1 MTSPHSDTSPFSL
14 WAILRYKQ
22 EGETRTKTWEVTGR
36 PPSHGQVQVPCP
48 QQYRGWTHSLVHARV
63 CVCACTTKRCW
74 PEGHLQGGC
83 PEATSATHSSPRGR
97 TPIEIHTCSAS
108 PCGPWP
114 PASGEATWPSVSTR
128 LLTPGFSATC
138 ALGQGQL
145 PPASIPQCSRGWS
158 RATSR
163 GHSAPT
169 RATQRRGPEH
179 SKDASLSPPSSCLV
193 QTWAT
198 TTFRPSVASSQ
209 RWPEGWRAPGGRRG
223 NPEGEVGCCPRGW
236 GGGGLEGWNAGPV
249 PRVPKCQGCSL
260 APSQLQGLPRASAT
274 QASCTKS
281 AICREKAAV
290 QGLSTRKAPRRVRV
304 AKRARTL

>member
-1 MTSPHSDTSPFSL
+1 M
-14 WAILRYKQ
+14 
-22 EGETRTKTWEVTGR
+22 
-36 PPSHGQVQVPCP
+36 
-48 QQYRGWTHSLVHARV
+48 
-63 CVCACTTKRCW
+63 
-74 PEGHLQGGC
+74 
-83 PEATSATHSSPRGR
+83 
-97 TPIEIHTCSAS
+97 
-108 PCGPWP
+108 
-114 PASGEATWPSVSTR
+114 STQ

-138 ALGQGQL
+138 ALGQGQP
-145 PPASIPQCSRGWS
+145 PPASIPQCGQGWS

-169 RATQRRGPEH
+169 RATQRRGPAH

-198 TTFRPSVASSQ
+198 MTFRPSVASSQ

-236 GGGGLEGWNAGPV
+236 GGGLEGWNAGPV

-260 APSQLQGLPRASAT
+260 APSQPTGPAASKCHAGLVHQECHLQGEGGRAGAP
-274 QASCTKS
+274 
-281 AICREKAAV
+281 
-290 QGLSTRKAPRRVRV
+290 LSTRKAPGWVRV

>member
-1 MTSPHSDTSPFSL
+1 MGKSKSHAPSSAVAGPTTSYMH
-14 WAILRYKQ
+14 
-22 EGETRTKTWEVTGR
+22 
-36 PPSHGQVQVPCP
+36 
-48 QQYRGWTHSLVHARV
+48 V
-63 CVCACTTKRCW
+63 CVCVCVCMRAQPKDAGLRGTCSGAVQRPPAPPTPV
-74 PEGHLQGGC
+74 PE
-83 PEATSATHSSPRGR
+83 RGR

-108 PCGPWP
+108 PCGPRP
-114 PASGEATWPSVSTR
+114 PASGEATWPGVSTQ

-138 ALGQGQL
+138 ALGQGQP
-145 PPASIPQCSRGWS
+145 PPASIPQCGQGWS

-169 RATQRRGPEH
+169 RATQRRGPAH

-198 TTFRPSVASSQ
+198 MTFRPSVASSQ

-236 GGGGLEGWNAGPV
+236 GGGGVGGW
-249 PRVPKCQGCSL
+249 RVGMLAQSPGCQSAKGAHWPQAS
-260 APSQLQGLPRASAT
+260 LQGLPRASAT
-274 QASCTKS
+274 RASCTKS

-290 QGLSTRKAPRRVRV
+290 QGPRCPPERHLDGCEWRSEPGPSSSCV
-304 AKRARTL
+304 AKNENKQVKLT